1 MTIRINCWSGPRN
14 ISTALMYS
22 FRQRPDTTVV
32 DEPLYAHYLRVSG
45 RIHPGRD
52 EVLRTQNP
60 DGGEVIDNLILGHY
74 DTPVVFFK
82 QMAHHLVD
90 LDRSFLGQCR
100 NILLTRHPAEMIAS
114 FAVNV
119 PDVTLA
125 DTGLTQ
131 LVELLD
137 TIVDSGDEP
146 VVIDSRV
153 LLDDPA
159 RVLSEVCGRVGID
172 FDEGMLSWS
181 AGAKPEDGSWGEHW
195 YHNVRRSTGFAPRE
209 AKNIV
214 LPPELE
220 PVLAEA
226 LPLYERLSA
235 HAVT

>member
-1 MTIRINCWSGPRN
+1 
-14 ISTALMYS
+14 MYS
-22 FRQRPDTTVV
+22 FRQRSDTTVV
-32 DEPLYAHYLRVSG
+32 DEPLYAHYLRVTG
-45 RIHPGRD
+45 RAHPGRD

-60 DGGEVIDNLILGHY
+60 DGNAVITDLILGEF

-82 QMAHHLVD
+82 QMAHHLID
-90 LDRSFLGQCR
+90 LDRSFLDECR
-100 NILLTRHPAEMIAS
+100 NILLTRHPAKMIAS

-137 TIVDSGDEP
+137 AMLDAGNEP

-159 RVLSEVCGRVGID
+159 RVLAEVCKRVGLD
-172 FDEGMLSWS
+172 FDEAMLSWPS
-181 AGAKPEDGSWGEHW
+181 GAKPEDGSWGGHW
-195 YHNVRRSTGFAPRE
+195 YHSVRRSTGFASRT
-209 AKNIV
+209 AKDVV

-226 LPLYERLSA
+226 MPLYERLAA
-235 HAVT
+235 HAVG